1 MKINTNIFIPLIFLI
16 LLIISRMLSDIPNF
30 TPTISLIIFAG
41 FYMQNRISAAL
52 VVLFS
57 QLISD
62 FFIGFYD
69 SMIFV
74 YMALIFIVYLSPI
87 IIRKLNVVSVV
98 AASTLSPSIFFIV
111 SNFGVWFLM
120 DLFPSNFDGL
130 LSCYIAGIPFF
141 KYSLI
146 STILFSLT
154 ILVCHRIIK
163 ENGVTKSSKIPV
175 RDK

>member
-1 MKINTNIFIPLIFLI
+1 
-16 LLIISRMLSDIPNF
+16 MLSDIPNF
-30 TPTISLIIFAG
+30 TPTISLIIFTG
-41 FYMQNRISAAL
+41 FYIQNRVFVAL
-52 VVLFS
+52 IILFS

-74 YMALIFIVYLSPI
+74 YSALMFIGYLSPI
-87 IIRKLNVVSVV
+87 IIRKLNVLSVF
-98 AASTLSPSIFFIV
+98 AASILSPSIFFVV
-111 SNFGVWFLM
+111 SNFGVWFSM
-120 DLFPSNFDGL
+120 DLYPANFDGL

-141 KYSLI
+141 KYSLT

-154 ILVCHRIIK
+154 ILICHRIIR
-163 ENGVTKSSKIPV
+163 ENYKTKPSRIPV

>member
-57 QLISD
+57 LLISD

-98 AASTLSPSIFFIV
+98 AASTLSPSIFFI
-111 SNFGVWFLM
+111 F
-120 DLFPSNFDGL
+120 
-130 LSCYIAGIPFF
+130 Y
-141 KYSLI
+141 
-146 STILFSLT
+146 FSF
-154 ILVCHRIIK
+154 
-163 ENGVTKSSKIPV
+163 
-175 RDK
+175 

>member
-111 SNFGVWFLM
+111 SNFGVWFLSSTYEK
-120 DLFPSNFDGL
+120 DLNGL
-130 LSCYIAGIPFF
+130 ILCYYLAIPFF
-141 KYSLI
+141 TKTLTSTIFFSYVAYFANYSLKKK
-146 STILFSLT
+146 LA
-154 ILVCHRIIK
+154 
-163 ENGVTKSSKIPV
+163 
-175 RDK
+175 